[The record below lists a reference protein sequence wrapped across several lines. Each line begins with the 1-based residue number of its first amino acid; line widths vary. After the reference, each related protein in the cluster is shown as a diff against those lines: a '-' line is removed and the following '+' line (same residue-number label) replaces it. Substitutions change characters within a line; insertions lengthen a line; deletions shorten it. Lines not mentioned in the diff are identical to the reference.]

1 MKRTKPDYSIA
12 KVWTICPDCGNNY
25 PSRGD
30 APLCNICGYDDFAEY
45 RREFNEDGMPVF
57 LPGEPTVQH

>member
-12 KVWTICPDCGNNY
+12 KVWIICPDCGNNY

-30 APLCNICGYDDFAEY
+30 APLCDFCGYDDFAEY
-45 RREFNEDGMPVF
+45 RNIGDQVPAWLAGKMAEA
-57 LPGEPTVQH
+57 

>member
-12 KVWTICPDCGNNY
+12 KVWIICPDCGNNY

-30 APLCNICGYDDFAEY
+30 APLCPDCGYDDWAEY
-45 RREFNEDGMPVF
+45 RS
-57 LPGEPTVQH
+57 VQTPAWLTGKIAEA